1 MQQFTAFLSRATL
14 AVHGQ
19 CVRATMNTTIRLSF
33 VAVMTV
39 VAVMACDSV
48 PLTSPT
54 GSTIS
59 LSIDRNILP
68 IGGQATVRAVVT
80 ESAGTPVHN
89 GTVVTFNP
97 SIGSVNPLEARTVN
111 GVATATF
118 LAGTQSG
125 VGFIHAFSGAAR
137 TGSGNASSGGVEV
150 RIGAAAAG
158 SLQVS
163 ASPSSVS
170 QSGGTVTVS
179 ALVLDSSNNPLPGVS
194 VLFTTSTG
202 SLSGTTAITDATGIA
217 RTQLTTTQTATVT
230 AIAGAAKGETRVDVS
245 IAPGVAIDVVSPA
258 IAGAPTPVT
267 VTVTPAGGNS
277 SPRQIQTLTVDFGD
291 GTVETRTNL
300 TGPVGFTHVYS
311 REGGYTVTARAVDVA
326 GNTGVASRAI
336 VVNRSQPTVTLTA
349 PATVDFS
356 DTGGVAG
363 FTVAASAAAG
373 QPAIQ
378 SVVVRL
384 GDGTVIYSGS
394 SGASFTYAFT
404 GPGTYAVN
412 ATATDT
418 AGGVGTS
425 SAVVRVV
432 P

>member
-1 MQQFTAFLSRATL
+1 
-14 AVHGQ
+14 
-19 CVRATMNTTIRLSF
+19 MNTTIRLSF
-33 VAVMTV
+33 VAAMTV
-39 VAVMACDSV
+39 IAVIACDTV

-54 GSTIS
+54 GSTIT
-59 LSIDRNILP
+59 LSIDRNVLP
-68 IGGQATVRAVVT
+68 LNGQATLRAVVT
-80 ESAGTPVHN
+80 ESSGTAVHN
-89 GTVVTFNP
+89 GTMVTFQP
-97 SIGSVNPLEARTVN
+97 AIGTTSPVEAATVN

-118 LAGTQSG
+118 LAGSMSG
-125 VGFIHAFSGAAR
+125 RGFIHAFSGPAR

-150 RIGAAAAG
+150 FIGAAAAG
-158 SLQVS
+158 SLSVS

-202 SLSGTTAITDATGIA
+202 SLSSTTATSDANGIA

-245 IAPGVAIDVVSPA
+245 TAPTVAIDLTSPA
-258 IAGAPTPVT
+258 IAGAPTPIT
-267 VTVTPAGGNS
+267 INLSGGSGNT

-291 GTVETRTNL
+291 GNVETRTNV
-300 TGPVGFTHVYS
+300 TGSVAFTHVYS

-326 GNTGVASRAI
+326 GNTGVVSRPI
-336 VVNRSQPTVTLTA
+336 VVNRSQPGVTLTV
-349 PATVDFS
+349 PATLDYS
-356 DTGGVAG
+356 ETNGVAG
-363 FTVAASAAAG
+363 ITVAATAAAG
-373 QPAIQ
+373 QPPIQ

-394 SGASFTYAFT
+394 SGASFTYQFA

-418 AGGVGTS
+418 AGGVGTAS
-425 SAVVRVV
+425 GVVRVV